1 MRGQECLNKGVLS
14 EKVQMEVELDV
25 FSGRPNPRLGLLPHQ
40 AREFTNILRRLLRQR
55 KHAVPPE
62 QGLGYRGFIVT
73 GTSDELGNYDKVV
86 VANGSV
92 HARSGSVSLQLEDR
106 DRALERW
113 LLENIRGQVDDATY
127 KYVLGEIDGS

>member
-1 MRGQECLNKGVLS
+1 
-14 EKVQMEVELDV
+14 
-25 FSGRPNPRLGLLPHQ
+25 
-40 AREFTNILRRLLRQR
+40 
-55 KHAVPPE
+55 
-62 QGLGYRGFIVT
+62 LGYRGFIVT

-92 HARSGSVSLQLEDR
+92 HARSGSVSHHLEDQ